1 MPTSC
6 THVNLH
12 VAVCVGCTDPARAW
26 PCMYVHVSGGSDERN
41 RDSPMSRG
49 AEAEA
54 EVLGS
59 VEGVLV
65 VLGHTP
71 VSVCRASGVVLS
83 NLSVPRV
90 MGWFFSVA
98 HV

>member
-1 MPTSC
+1 
-6 THVNLH
+6 
-12 VAVCVGCTDPARAW
+12 
-26 PCMYVHVSGGSDERN
+26 MYVHVSGGSDERN

-71 VSVCRASGVVLS
+71 VSVSCFWRGVEQPVRASSYGMV
-83 NLSVPRV
+83 
-90 MGWFFSVA
+90 FFGGACVGL
-98 HV
+98 